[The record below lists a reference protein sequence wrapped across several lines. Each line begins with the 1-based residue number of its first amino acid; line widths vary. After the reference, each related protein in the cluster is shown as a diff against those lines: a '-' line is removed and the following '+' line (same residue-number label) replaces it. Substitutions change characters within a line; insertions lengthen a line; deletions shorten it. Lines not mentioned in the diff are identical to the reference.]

1 MNLGRAALAFTVVSV
16 LAFATPA
23 VAQNSLTFQG
33 VTFETL
39 ASGNT
44 LQLTITNALSGGTGN
59 WSNVNYLKAF
69 EIKDVGNVT
78 GASLAGWRVDV
89 EEGLSSAAGCET
101 GGTPGACF
109 YSPTAVA
116 LTDRMTFTIRFTGTN
131 LNFDAPHLKIQF
143 LTGASDSRATGD
155 LLSQTIPAV
164 PEPEIY
170 AMMAVGLGLMGFVAR
185 RRKLHGAMGA

>member
-1 MNLGRAALAFTVVSV
+1 MSLGKAALAFTVVSV

-69 EIKDVGNVT
+69 EIKDVGHVT

-116 LTDRMTFTIRFTGTN
+116 LTDRMTFTIRFSGTN
-131 LNFDAPHLKIQF
+131 LNFDAPHLKVQF
-143 LTGASDSRATGD
+143 LTNAGDRRATGD
-155 LLSQTIPAV
+155 LLSQNIPAV

-185 RRKLHGAMGA
+185 RRKLHETMGA

>member
-1 MNLGRAALAFTVVSV
+1 MSLVRAALAFTVVSV

-23 VAQNSLTFQG
+23 VAQNRLTFQG

-59 WSNVNYLKAF
+59 WSNVNYLNAF
-69 EIKDVGNVT
+69 EIRDVGRVT

-89 EEGLSSAAGCET
+89 EEGLSIAAGCES

-109 YSPTAVA
+109 YSSRAVA
-116 LTDRMTFTIRFTGTN
+116 LTDRMTFTMRFSGTN
-131 LNFDAPHLKIQF
+131 LNFDAPHLRVQF
-143 LTGASDSRATGD
+143 LTNAGDRRATGD
-155 LLSQTIPAV
+155 LLSQSIPAV

-185 RRKLHGAMGA
+185 RRKLHGTMGA